1 MQQPDNSVVQ
11 AVLDFFRWL
20 AEHIGID
27 QAIGMAFALLVIAFA
42 WRVYNDRRKDKARI
56 EELMERNRTIE
67 ILEREL
73 AYYKAKELT
82 HASGISFEEARK
94 LVGKGRP

>member
-1 MQQPDNSVVQ
+1 MQQADNSVVQ

-20 AEHIGID
+20 AERIGVD
-27 QAIGMAFALLVIAFA
+27 QAIGITFVLLVLAVA

-56 EELMERNRTIE
+56 EELTERNRTIE

-73 AYYKAKELT
+73 AYYKAKELA
-82 HASGISFEEARK
+82 HSAGLSFEEARK
-94 LVGKGRP
+94 LVGTGRQ